1 METMALKGKPRDM
14 NKWRE
19 VLLDSNVHFPGE
31 STEYRSARNELLEAE
46 GELRRQNELVAAQR
60 RSLPAG
66 GTIRE
71 DYVFESAADG
81 RKVRFSELFAPGKN
95 SLVIY
100 NMMFPRWS
108 QDQRAGAP
116 AGKTAELPLVE
127 QPCPSCTSVVD
138 GLEGAAFH
146 LAERINLVV
155 IAKTSPD
162 RLGAYAQERGWRNLR
177 LLSSRNN
184 TFNRDY
190 HAEAPD
196 GGQLPVLNVF
206 SRDADGIHHHW
217 TSEMTFKR
225 GDTSAFDPVW
235 TIYGALDLTR
245 EGRGDSAAY
254 PNLQY

>member
-1 METMALKGKPRDM
+1 MALKGKPRDM
-14 NKWRE
+14 NKWRQ
-19 VLLDSNVHFPGE
+19 VLLDPSVHFPGE
-31 STEYRSARNELLEAE
+31 SSDYRRARNELLEAE
-46 GELRRQNELVAAQR
+46 TELRLQSERVAALR
-60 RSLPAG
+60 RALPAG
-66 GTIRE
+66 GLIRE
-71 DYVFESAADG
+71 DYVFESAGDG
-81 RKVRFSELFAPGKN
+81 SKVCLSELFAPGKN

-108 QDQRAGAP
+108 EDPRAGAP
-116 AGKTAELPLVE
+116 GGKTAGLPLVE

-146 LAERINLVV
+146 LAERTNLVV

-162 RLGAYAQERGWRNLR
+162 RLGTYAQERSWRNLR

-190 HAEAPD
+190 HAETPD
-196 GGQLPVLNVF
+196 GVQLAVLNVF
-206 SRDADGIHHHW
+206 SRGEDGIRHHW
-217 TSEMTFKR
+217 ASEATFKR
-225 GDTSAFDPVW
+225 GDTSPLDPIW
-235 TIYGALDLTR
+235 SIYGVLDLTR

>member
-1 METMALKGKPRDM
+1 MQAMVLKGEPRDM
-14 NKWRE
+14 KKWRE

-31 STEYRSARNELLEAE
+31 SSEYRRARNELLEDEAALKLLTE
-46 GELRRQNELVAAQR
+46 KIAAKRRA
-60 RSLPAG
+60 LPAG
-66 GTIRE
+66 GLIKE

-81 RKVRFSELFAPGKN
+81 SKVRFSELFAPGRN

-108 QDQRAGAP
+108 EDRRAGAP
-116 AGKTAELPLVE
+116 GGKTAELPLVE

-146 LAERINLVV
+146 LAERTNLVV
-155 IAKTSPD
+155 IAKTSAD
-162 RLGAYAQERGWRNLR
+162 RFGTYAKERGWRNVR

-190 HAEAPD
+190 HAETLD
-196 GGQLPVLNVF
+196 GVQLAVLHVF
-206 SRDADGIHHHW
+206 SRDQDGIRHHW
-217 TSEMTFKR
+217 ESEGIFKR
-225 GDTSAFDPVW
+225 GDTSPLDPVW
-235 TIYGALDLTR
+235 SIYGVLDLTR